1 MNLVYCSHY
10 STIKALLDS
19 RKESQKEFL
28 GVVET
33 ITYTCFELQAQVQ
46 STEPSPIF
54 VEGFVHG
61 HEKIGECS
69 LKQWLSVNHIPELKA
84 IEFEAV
90 FPGRKQLDR
99 RYRNHPA
106 IKKMLDETLL
116 KPSVDGKRLRFDF
129 YGSSAEPE
137 RTLHVRANTWFLQ
150 ARVRFLGDRNFRTC
164 SRIERIVK
172 RHPSRLHR

>member
-19 RKESQKEFL
+19 RKESQEEFL

-90 FPGRKQLDR
+90 FSWAQTARSTIQ
-99 RYRNHPA
+99 
-106 IKKMLDETLL
+106 
-116 KPSVDGKRLRFDF
+116 KPS
-129 YGSSAEPE
+129 
-137 RTLHVRANTWFLQ
+137 
-150 ARVRFLGDRNFRTC
+150 RNQ
-164 SRIERIVK
+164 ENA
-172 RHPSRLHR
+172 